1 MSNKAAIFLAFALVV
16 SSVSNRLLEMY
27 DQYDLLP
34 TRLNGTTADSYGTV
48 EYETNRFV
56 GDSTRIIPRTV
67 SGNVLHL
74 NNNWIQVWSK
84 SGTLTLLKLSDVTK
98 IEVQVESYK

>member
-34 TRLNGTTADSYGTV
+34 TILNGTTADSYGTV

-67 SGNVLHL
+67 SGNVLGRFEIDRL
-74 NNNWIQVWSK
+74 RVRDTQGVW
-84 SGTLTLLKLSDVTK
+84 L
-98 IEVQVESYK
+98 

>member
-67 SGNVLHL
+67 SGNVLGRFEIDRL
-74 NNNWIQVWSK
+74 RVRDTQGVW
-84 SGTLTLLKLSDVTK
+84 L
-98 IEVQVESYK
+98 